1 MPDLRHR
8 GTQNNLGGV
17 NAVTSTGCVK
27 ERRSALW
34 VPRRALVGSLSALGL
49 FAAGCWNLAGPPL
62 LRDEGWTLTVARTMV
77 EHGHYGRLM
86 AGELAPPGLSAAFP
100 LTASVALSF
109 RLFGVGI
116 WQGRMVHV
124 LFMVGAIVVLY
135 DLARRLYSRPVALG
149 TLVVLLLLSVGR
161 QNHPLT
167 LGRQVLA
174 EMPMLFFL
182 LAGYTSFLL
191 ALRRSAWFLLLA
203 IGLWGIGLMT
213 KAQAL
218 PFWLASLFIPLVM
231 TLLRRWWW
239 YAALL
244 GVGLLG
250 SYIVLQRLIWLQ
262 ALVLQGQSMDA
273 PPLRGLYE
281 VTAFVPVAFS
291 RLLAVQTL
299 LIVGLPALFGLCY
312 ASWQWVKHLGRPA
325 TDARLDIVRL
335 AVLTLAGSWLVWYVS
350 LSKGDMRYL
359 APATFIGS
367 MFVASML
374 HDLTDRFSLRSTLGR
389 VAGVFRRRRFDRR
402 SWGALLA
409 ILMIVW
415 FLPLAVMTLRQYY
428 VTYSD
433 TSALDVASFLN
444 THTPPDTLIETYD
457 SELFFLLD
465 RPYHYP
471 PDQINIG
478 LMRRMIRQDVPID
491 YDPLAA
497 DPDYLVVGHWPREWR
512 LYDPVLATGAF
523 RLLRQYGEYDIY
535 ERVR

>member
-1 MPDLRHR
+1 MDRMDYIE
-8 GTQNNLGGV
+8 
-17 NAVTSTGCVK
+17 A
-27 ERRSALW
+27 
-34 VPRRALVGSLSALGL
+34 RRAAITLPWRAAIGPLLALALLLAGL
-49 FAAGCWNLAGPPL
+49 WNLAGPPL

-86 AGELAPPGLSAAFP
+86 AGELAPPGLNAALP
-100 LTASVALSF
+100 LTAPVALSF
-109 RLFGVGI
+109 RLFGIGI
-116 WQGRMVHV
+116 WQGRMVGV
-124 LFMVGAIVVLY
+124 LFMVGAVVVLY

-149 TLVVLLLLSVGR
+149 TLAVLLLMSVGR
-161 QNHPLT
+161 QIHPLT
-167 LGRQVLA
+167 MGRQVLA

-191 ALRRSAWFLLLA
+191 ALRRSVWFLPLTM
-203 IGLWGIGLMT
+203 GLWGIALIT
-213 KAQAL
+213 KAQTL
-218 PFWLASLFIPLVM
+218 PFWLASLLIPLFM
-231 TLLRRWWW
+231 TLVRRWWW

-250 SYIVLQRLIWLQ
+250 SYIVSQRLLWLQ
-262 ALVLQGQSMDA
+262 ALVLRGRTLYRT
-273 PPLRGLYE
+273 PIRGLYE
-281 VTAFVPVAFS
+281 VTAFVPLAYS
-291 RLLAVQTL
+291 RLIAVQVL
-299 LIVGLPALFGLCY
+299 LIVGLPTLFGLCY
-312 ASWQWVKHLGRPA
+312 ATWQWLKHRGQPA
-325 TDARLDIVRL
+325 SDAGLDIVRL

-350 LSKGDMRYL
+350 LSKGDARYL

-374 HDLTDRFSLRSTLGR
+374 HDLTDHFSLQSTLHR
-389 VAGVFRRRRFDRR
+389 VAGAFRRRRLDLHIC
-402 SWGALLA
+402 GALLVL
-409 ILMIVW
+409 LMIVW
-415 FLPLAVMTLRQYY
+415 SLPLTLMTLRRYY

-444 THTPPDTLIETYD
+444 THTAPDTLIESYD

-471 PDQINIG
+471 PDQINVP
-478 LMRRMIRQDVPID
+478 LMRRMLRQDVPID

-523 RLLRQYGEYDIY
+523 RLLRQYGDYDVY